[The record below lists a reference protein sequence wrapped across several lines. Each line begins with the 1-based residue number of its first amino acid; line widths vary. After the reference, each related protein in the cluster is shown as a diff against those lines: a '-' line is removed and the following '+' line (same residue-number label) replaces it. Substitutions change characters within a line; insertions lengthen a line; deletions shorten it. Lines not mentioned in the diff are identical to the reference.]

1 VLLLLLLLLLLFITP
16 NGSTYVS
23 YTMNSTIKRHM
34 NKAKY
39 KIYNTG
45 NSAIADKPRDA
56 FRGYTVV
63 PNLYNK
69 VKLRLT
75 FTVT

>member
-1 VLLLLLLLLLLFITP
+1 
-16 NGSTYVS
+16 
-23 YTMNSTIKRHM
+23 MNSTIKRHM

-63 PNLYNK
+63 PNLYTQ